1 MKISSRLL
9 ALSALTLGFVS
20 AASAAV
26 ETYDIDPAHSSVGF
40 SIRHVFSQVPG
51 SFTQFS
57 GTVTVDRDNLEKSQV
72 EAVIQVG
79 SVNTAVE
86 KRDAHLKSPDF
97 FDAVKF
103 GTITFKSKAWKKTG
117 EDTYDVTG
125 DLTIKDVTKEV
136 VLKVTSLGFGPGMA
150 GKPVSG
156 WSATTTINR
165 NDFGVTGPA
174 ILGKAVGTEVTITIS
189 VEADL
194 KG

>member
-1 MKISSRLL
+1 MKISSKFL
-9 ALSALTLGFVS
+9 ALSILALGLVS

-40 SIRHVFSQVPG
+40 SIRHIFSQVPG
-51 SFTQFS
+51 SFTQFTGS
-57 GTVTVDRDNLEKSQV
+57 VTVDRDNLEKSQV

-79 SVNTAVE
+79 SITTAVE
-86 KRDAHLKSPDF
+86 KRDTHLKSPDF

-117 EDTYDVTG
+117 DDTYDVTG

-136 VLKVTSLGFGPGMA
+136 VLKVTSLGFGPGMT

-165 NDFGVTGPA
+165 NDFGITGPA
-174 ILGKAVGTEVTITIS
+174 MLGKAVGNEVAITIS

-194 KG
+194 RG